1 MADADLSSAAVA
13 GRSIAITDSII
24 AFTPGV
30 SDAAAAAKTDLVTE
44 FIALLF
50 TNPPSSLT
58 SAQQAALRITLA
70 TATELAAYAPLASPV
85 LTGTPT
91 VPEPTAGTNTLQI
104 ATTAYVTTAIA
115 GATFTGGSDGVL
127 AAAALQSDGVT
138 LRLTLSN
145 GTIFN
150 VGLAN
155 LLSGV
160 ITGVTAGAGLSGG
173 GTSGDV
179 SLAVDAT
186 ATDFPT
192 VPVAKGGTGA
202 TDIAAARTALGAAA
216 LAGATFTGAT
226 GGIAPVGTSDFVT
239 KAYADANYGGASP
252 VAGDHTRR
260 GAVSTDETLSQAE
273 VTAGTTSMT
282 QAITMPTWAGS
293 RRFLYIGVPEADGD
307 ITGVSTGGID
317 VFAAWERVTG
327 VLFAHK
333 WWKTIND
340 QSDAASGAVYQI
352 TEA

>member
-30 SDAAAAAKTDLVTE
+30 SDAAAAAKTDPVTE

-50 TNPPSSLT
+50 ANPPPSLT
-58 SAQQAALRITLA
+58 SAQQAALRTLLAVLDQAEVDARAAVRYTDSEQTKLGGIAAGATAVSIADVLSQILAGTGVTIDSSTQDQITLA
-70 TATELAAYAPLASPV
+70 S
-85 LTGTPT
+85 
-91 VPEPTAGTNTLQI
+91 
-104 ATTAYVTTAIA
+104 
-115 GATFTGGSDGVL
+115 
-127 AAAALQSDGVT
+127 
-138 LRLTLSN
+138 
-145 GTIFN
+145 
-150 VGLAN
+150 
-155 LLSGV
+155 SG
-160 ITGVTAGAGLSGG
+160 ITGVTAAAGLSGG
-173 GTSGDV
+173 GSTGAV
-179 SLAVDAT
+179 SLAVDVT

-192 VPVAKGGTGA
+192 VPVVKGGTGA